1 MSSDKGT
8 TIESIFDRWG
18 EQIEE
23 LREKMSD
30 VKQLNHAQLEMYAKR
45 QNLVEERSV
54 VLMNMAKINSQVKG
68 SLIVRSIRTTRREE
82 TLSTRARF
90 SLKILIK
97 GELAEEY
104 HKLEMYKVLAE
115 FYEET
120 LKTIDNMIYGV
131 RNVITIHQLA
141 NGDTFK

>member
-1 MSSDKGT
+1 MESSDKKM

-18 EQIEE
+18 EHIEE

-45 QNLVEERSV
+45 QNLVEERGV
-54 VLMNMAKINSQVKG
+54 VLINMAEINSQVKALYSQKYKEYKEKG
-68 SLIVRSIRTTRREE
+68 NLIYKSEVQLEN
-82 TLSTRARF
+82 
-90 SLKILIK
+90 LIK
-97 GELAEEY
+97 GELADKY

-141 NGDTFK
+141 NGDAFK